1 MSFSRRRVTIFA
13 GFGSVAL
20 IVLAVTVFQK
30 ELMTQY
36 YLFRLRNDS
45 SYLQSILGKPE
56 GTSQGAAVRQY
67 LDIPEGRA
75 ALLRVLLRY
84 VKEEELRSMRVSRK
98 THTYVLELPR
108 PLASLRSGSGYTTI
122 FREDDDFFEDTS
134 SVYEVGRIPYD
145 SVWND
150 MMQYLIGRNVTL
162 PEHPELTF
170 MCHDLE
176 TWQQYLRSKR
186 E

>member
-20 IVLAVTVFQK
+20 IVLAVTIFQK

-36 YLFRLRNDS
+36 HLFRLRNDS
-45 SYLQSILGKPE
+45 TYLQSILGKPE
-56 GTSQGAAVRQY
+56 GTSQGSAVRQY

-75 ALLRVLLRY
+75 ALLRELLRY

-98 THTYVLELPR
+98 AHTFVLELPR
-108 PLASLRSGSGYTTI
+108 PLASMHVGSGYTTI
-122 FREDDDFFEDTS
+122 FREDSDFFEDTS
-134 SVYEVGRIPYD
+134 GVCEVGRMPAD

-150 MMQYLIGRNVTL
+150 VMQYLIGRHVTL
-162 PEHPELTF
+162 PEYPELTF

-176 TWQQYLRSKR
+176 SWQQYLRSKR